1 MIGLG
6 HLLVLIAG
14 GTAGFVLASIVACN
28 RLAYLTEENK
38 RLNKEIER
46 YQRAFEVAVEENQI
60 SNKPS
65 LVNEGAPLTELKT
78 VTEG

>member
-14 GTAGFVLASIVACN
+14 GAAGFVLASIVACN
-28 RLAYLTEENK
+28 RLAYLTGENQ
-38 RLNKEIER
+38 RLNKELER
-46 YQRAFEVAVEENQI
+46 YQRAFEVAVEENQVN
-60 SNKPS
+60 NKPS
-65 LVNEGAPLTELKT
+65 LVNQDAPLTELNT